1 MLICRYSESEL
12 YSRCVLICVIS
23 HFQFKY
29 DLLDRRIKELTENI
43 ENERKTSKK
52 ELVDARNE
60 FDHVKK
66 ELDDAKDQLG
76 VLKTFDEEGQNR
88 QKVFEKV
95 ERVRFRCLSS
105 RHPN

>member
-1 MLICRYSESEL
+1 MIL
-12 YSRCVLICVIS
+12 

-29 DLLDRRIKELTENI
+29 DILDRRIKELTENI

-105 RHPN
+105 RHQN

>member
-1 MLICRYSESEL
+1 MRMEKDVHDKE
-12 YSRCVLICVIS
+12 
-23 HFQFKY
+23 FQN
-29 DLLDRRIKELTENI
+29 KELI
-43 ENERKTSKK
+43 EKLEKKCEVSNQELKNVSK
-52 ELVDARNE
+52 ELEN
-60 FDHVKK
+60 VKK

-105 RHPN
+105 RHQN